1 MFASESASPPATSAA
16 HFVVLTTGGTIACTT
31 DADGHLVPNLTGRML
46 VDPVVSRFA
55 PGSLSVDVLDIALL
69 DSSSLTFSD
78 IDLILSALH
87 DALADPKV
95 DGVLI
100 THGTDALEETAMAL
114 DLAVDDERPVILT
127 GAIHAS
133 DHPQADGPEN
143 IFEAL
148 LVAMDESARGTG
160 PLVVF
165 GHEVLP
171 ARGVVKTHTGA
182 EKAFGSTVAAP
193 RRSAVRPLA
202 GAGAGAGEGESP
214 KLDGVRVDII
224 TAYPGAD
231 GGALDAAIAAG
242 AQGVVI
248 EAMGSGNVGIAMADA
263 VERAL
268 DAGVPIVVSTR
279 VPFGPTSSAYGGA
292 GGGGILLRKGA
303 VLSQDLR
310 APQARMVLAAA
321 IATSTPL
328 TELF

>member
-55 PGSLSVDVLDIALL
+55 PGSLSVDVRDIALL

-148 LVAMDESARGTG
+148 LVAMDESARGAG

-171 ARGVVKTHTGA
+171 ARGVVKTHTEA

-202 GAGAGAGEGESP
+202 GASLAGT
-214 KLDGVRVDII
+214 RVDII

-310 APQARMVLAAA
+310 APQARMVLAAS
-321 IATSTPL
+321 IATGTPL